1 MCGTFDD
8 GSRDKFSKTIESL
21 KVFTVVGG
29 GKGGCR
35 TEQPKPNYTQPNLV
49 NLTNRTKFQKE
60 KHSLVS
66 HIASQT
72 RIFSVHSQVCFKHF
86 LLSYPVEI
94 NN

>member
-35 TEQPKPNYTQPNLV
+35 
-49 NLTNRTKFQKE
+49 FQKE